1 MSVEGLSRVDRA
13 ERSSLRRAFIG
24 FALITGAMCSLAEV
38 ADAQSAQGVVLRL
51 RPHVGDTL
59 ITRLEQTTVVSG
71 EFSGTS
77 AKPGGRMTT
86 KVMVAARTIVQAS
99 GATTTTVLTVVDSAD
114 VSSSDAHGAAM
125 SAQAERA
132 LRGQQ
137 LVLQLAEDGAV
148 ESAHDIHG
156 NAMPHDLA
164 DAMSAMPAV
173 LPHHAVNVG
182 DRWERELPLPASGP
196 AGARGSAHVRAQF
209 RLDSLA
215 HAGDLAFVSMRGEI
229 VPDGDGQGVEL
240 TGTVAGAM
248 RVDRVRGWMTDSH
261 FSVLLRS
268 LVRWPTESGVA
279 PARFVT
285 TVTQR
290 LRTMDKR

>member
-1 MSVEGLSRVDRA
+1 MVA
-13 ERSSLRRAFIG
+13 
-24 FALITGAMCSLAEV
+24 GAMCSLAGI
-38 ADAQSAQGVVLRL
+38 AAAQSARGVVLRL

-59 ITRLEQTTVVSG
+59 LTRLEQTTVVSA
-71 EFSGTS
+71 EFSGVS
-77 AKPGGRMTT
+77 AKPGGKMTT

-99 GATTTTVLTVVDSAD
+99 GANTTTVLTIVDSAD
-114 VSSSDAHGAAM
+114 VSTSDAHGAAM

-132 LRGQQ
+132 LRGEQ

-148 ESAHDIHG
+148 ESAHDVHG
-156 NAMPHDLA
+156 NAMPHDVA
-164 DAMSAMPAV
+164 DVMSAMPAV

-196 AGARGSAHVRAQF
+196 AGARGSAHVRAEF

-215 HAGDLAFVSMRGEI
+215 RNGELAFVSMRGEI
-229 VPDGDGQGVEL
+229 VPDGASQGVEL

-248 RVDRVRGWMTDSH
+248 RVDRARGWMTDSR
-261 FSVLLRS
+261 FSVILRS
-268 LVRWPTESGVA
+268 LVTWPAGSGVA

-290 LRTMDKR
+290 LRTMDKW